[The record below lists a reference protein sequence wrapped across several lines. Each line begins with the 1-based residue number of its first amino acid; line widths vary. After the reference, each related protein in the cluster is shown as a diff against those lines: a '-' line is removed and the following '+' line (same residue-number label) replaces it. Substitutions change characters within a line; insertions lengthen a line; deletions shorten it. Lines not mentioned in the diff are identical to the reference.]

1 MARLTRRDETAPR
14 EIKVGGETKWICM
27 CGLTK
32 NEPFCDN
39 SHELCHDEDE
49 DSLYEYTETG
59 ERILLA
65 KKKDVFKNDEEREE
79 DLIDMLERKA
89 KRDD

>member
-1 MARLTRRDETAPR
+1 MARLTRREETAPR
-14 EIKVGGETKWICM
+14 EIKIGGETKWICM
-27 CGLTK
+27 CGLTR

-39 SHELCHDEDE
+39 SHELCKEEDE

-65 KKKDVFKNDEEREE
+65 KKKEPINKDEQEK
-79 DLIDMLERKA
+79 DLMAQLERKI
-89 KRDD
+89 KK